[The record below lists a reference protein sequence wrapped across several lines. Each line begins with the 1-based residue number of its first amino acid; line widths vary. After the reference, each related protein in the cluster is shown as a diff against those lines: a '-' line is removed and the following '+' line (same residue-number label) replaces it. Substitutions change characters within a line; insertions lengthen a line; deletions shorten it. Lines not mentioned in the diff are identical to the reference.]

1 MKNNNTV
8 KKGISLVIILIMALS
23 LVIPQ
28 KPVEAATNSNI
39 RIYNFIKLL
48 VPAAGIDIDTSQSN
62 PYLKAA
68 MDTGIVKEG
77 DFEDYKAYL
86 TRIDA
91 ALLLNRADEYL
102 HGDTVDKVLLQ
113 TVIAKRISDIK
124 KIPAGKREA
133 VAKIYSKGF
142 IVGKSNGMYVQNRSF
157 NGNDYLAAG
166 DAKKVLGLLNNVKDR
181 AKISPDGQLI
191 RTKNLP
197 KNAKDYPYILEAFP
211 NSFYEMKFSYQRVE
225 SNYERKEG
233 KDYARP
239 VNINQR
245 MNVFETDSYGRCIY
259 LNDWIKKVEDN
270 LKCRLNVDYH
280 NIDISWL
287 NGLRETYFIY
297 QTEASNKKTTDDI
310 KKYISY
316 VKQNKIIIKSSKISV
331 EPSTIYYDK
340 SFWVRSYVKF
350 KISYSGDEQPQ
361 NKLFFVQQFI
371 RLKDINKNKWF
382 VGVYDIGLA
391 TANGSSNGSDYAV
404 FDDTLNDYFYKGK
417 W

>member
-1 MKNNNTV
+1 MNKNNTV
-8 KKGISLVIILIMALS
+8 KKGISLVIILIMTIS

-39 RIYNFIKLL
+39 KIYNFIKLL

-102 HGDTVDKVLLQ
+102 HGDTVDKALLQ
-113 TVIAKRISDIK
+113 TVIGKRISDIK

-133 VAKIYSKGF
+133 VAKIYAKGF

-166 DAKKVLGLLNNVKDR
+166 DAKKVLGLLKNVKDR

-211 NSFYEMKFSYQRVE
+211 NSFYEMKFSYQRGTYSWKPV
-225 SNYERKEG
+225 EG

-239 VNINQR
+239 VKITTA
-245 MNVFETDSYGRCIY
+245 MSVIKTDETGMCIY
-259 LNDWIKKVEDN
+259 VNDWIKKVKDN
-270 LKCRLNVDYH
+270 LNCRLNVNYH
-280 NIDISWL
+280 DIGNIWL
-287 NGLRETYFIY
+287 NDLRRTYFIANNASLDKE
-297 QTEASNKKTTDDI
+297 QTDKIREYIKFVKKNQITLT
-310 KKYISY
+310 
-316 VKQNKIIIKSSKISV
+316 SSVISV
-331 EPSTIYYDK
+331 EPSTLYKHVGGYE
-340 SFWVRSYVKF
+340 VRVYVKF
-350 KISYSGDEQPQ
+350 KVS
-361 NKLFFVQQFI
+361 F
-371 RLKDINKNKWF
+371 KNKKDNLNDPIFGNNRFVGLSKDKWF
-382 VGVYDIGLA
+382 EGVYDIEIG
-391 TANGSSNGSDYAV
+391 TKNIGSDGSDFAV
-404 FDDTLNDYFYKGK
+404 SDDTLNDFYYKGK
-417 W
+417 

>member
-1 MKNNNTV
+1 MKKNNTV

-39 RIYNFIKLL
+39 KIYNFIKLL

-142 IVGKSNGMYVQNRSF
+142 IVGKSNGMYIQNRSF

-166 DAKKVLGLLNNVKDR
+166 DAKKVLGLLKNVKDR

-211 NSFYEMKFSYQRVE
+211 NSFYEMKFSYQL
-225 SNYERKEG
+225 SKYSWTPKEG
-233 KDYARP
+233 YDYARP
-239 VNINQR
+239 IR
-245 MNVFETDSYGRCIY
+245 ITETMGIFETDSSGKCIY
-259 LNDWIKKVEDN
+259 VDDWIKKVTEN
-270 LKCRLNVDYH
+270 LTYRLNVDYR
-280 NIDISWL
+280 NLDTTWL
-287 NGLRETYFIY
+287 NNLRRTYFI
-297 QTEASNKKTTDDI
+297 SNVAVLDKEKTDEI
-310 KKYISY
+310 KKYMSY
-316 VKQNKIIIKSSKISV
+316 IKSNEVNIKSAIISV
-331 EPSTIYYDK
+331 EPSTLYFDGAYR
-340 SFWVRSYVKF
+340 VRTYVRF
-350 KISYSGDEQPQ
+350 KINLPKH
-361 NKLFFVQQFI
+361 NKVQGGLIFGNTH
-371 RLKDINKNKWF
+371 LVNLSNNKWF
-382 VGVYDIGLA
+382 EGIYDIEISTKNIG
-391 TANGSSNGSDYAV
+391 TNGSDYAIV
-404 FDDTLNDYFYKGK
+404 DDTLNDYFYKGK
-417 W
+417 

>member
-1 MKNNNTV
+1 MKKNNTV

-28 KPVEAATNSNI
+28 KLVEAATNSNI
-39 RIYNFIKLL
+39 KIDNFIKLL
-48 VPAAGIDIDTSQSN
+48 VPAAGIEIDTSQSN

-91 ALLLNRADEYL
+91 ALLLNRADEYM
-102 HGDTVDKVLLQ
+102 HGDTVDKDLLQ

-133 VAKIYSKGF
+133 VAKIYAKGF

-166 DAKKVLGLLNNVKDR
+166 DAKKVLRLLKNAKDR

-211 NSFYEMKFSYQRVE
+211 NSFYEMKFSYQRGTYSWNPVE
-225 SNYERKEG
+225 GLDYSRPIKVKEVM
-233 KDYARP
+233 D
-239 VNINQR
+239 VL
-245 MNVFETDSYGRCIY
+245 ETDKTGMCIY
-259 LNDWIKKVEDN
+259 VDKWLNKVEEN
-270 LKCRLNVDYH
+270 LKSRLNVDYRS
-280 NIDISWL
+280 IDNTWL
-287 NGLRETYFIY
+287 CGLRKTYFVANNALLDK
-297 QTEASNKKTTDDI
+297 ELTDQI
-310 KKYISY
+310 KDYIKY
-316 VKQNKIIIKSSKISV
+316 VKSNHVIIKSSNIAV
-331 EPSTIYYDK
+331 EPSTLYADINGFK
-340 SFWVRSYVKF
+340 VRTYIKF
-350 KISYSGDEQPQ
+350 KVSSLRNKKLQGDIFYG
-361 NKLFFVQQFI
+361 NTRFVDLT
-371 RLKDINKNKWF
+371 RDKWF
-382 VGVYDIGLA
+382 EGVYDIGIS
-391 TANGSSNGSDYAV
+391 TKNIGSNGNDFAV
-404 FDDTLNDYFYKGK
+404 GDDTLNDYYYKGK
-417 W
+417 

>member
-1 MKNNNTV
+1 MKKNNTV

-28 KPVEAATNSNI
+28 KPVEAATNSKI
-39 RIYNFIKLL
+39 KIYSFIKLL
-48 VPAAGIDIDTSQSN
+48 VPAAGIEIDTSQSN

-102 HGDTVDKVLLQ
+102 HGDTVDKDLLQ

-124 KIPAGKREA
+124 KISAGKREA
-133 VAKIYSKGF
+133 VAKIYAKGF

-157 NGNDYLAAG
+157 NGNDYLVAG
-166 DAKKVLGLLNNVKDR
+166 DAKKVLGLLKNVKDR

-211 NSFYEMKFSYQRVE
+211 NSFYEMKFSYQRGTYSWKPV
-225 SNYERKEG
+225 EG

-239 VNINQR
+239 VR
-245 MNVFETDSYGRCIY
+245 VKETMSKLKVDENGRCIY
-259 LNDWIKKVEDN
+259 VDEWIKKVEDN
-270 LKCRLNVDYH
+270 LKYRLNVDF
-280 NIDISWL
+280 NTIDNNWL
-287 NGLRETYFIY
+287 NNLRKTYFVANVALLDK
-297 QTEASNKKTTDDI
+297 QKTDRI
-310 KKYISY
+310 KNYI
-316 VKQNKIIIKSSKISV
+316 KIAKESKVVIKSSIISV
-331 EPSTIYYDK
+331 EPSTLYTSDGA
-340 SFWVRSYVKF
+340 FLVRSYIKF
-350 KISYSGDEQPQ
+350 KITSEKNKPQ
-361 NKLFFVQQFI
+361 EDLFFGNTRFVD
-371 RLKDINKNKWF
+371 LAKSKWF
-382 VGVYDIGLA
+382 DGVYDVELA
-391 TANGSSNGSDYAV
+391 TKNIGTDGSDYAII
-404 FDDTLNDYFYKGK
+404 DDTLNDYYYKSK
-417 W
+417 

>member
-1 MKNNNTV
+1 MKKNNTV
-8 KKGISLVIILIMALS
+8 KKGISLVIILIMTIS

-39 RIYNFIKLL
+39 KIYNFIKLL

-102 HGDTVDKVLLQ
+102 HGDTVDKDLLQ

-211 NSFYEMKFSYQRVE
+211 NSFYEMKFSYQRGTYSWKPV
-225 SNYERKEG
+225 EG

-239 VNINQR
+239 AKVYETMSNLENDKYGKCL
-245 MNVFETDSYGRCIY
+245 FED
-259 LNDWIKKVEDN
+259 DWIKKVENN
-270 LKCRLNVDYH
+270 LKYRLNVNYQTINND
-280 NIDISWL
+280 WL
-287 NGLRETYFIY
+287 NSLRKTYFIY
-297 QTEASNKKTTDDI
+297 QTEYSNKKTTDEIRKYMAFVKD
-310 KKYISY
+310 KKI
-316 VKQNKIIIKSSKISV
+316 VIKSAVISV
-331 EPSTIYYDK
+331 EPSSLYNDQG
-340 SFWVRSYVKF
+340 FWVRSYIKF
-350 KISYSGDEQPQ
+350 KVSYLRDSTPQ
-361 NKLFFVQQFI
+361 NELIFAQQLI
-371 RLKDINKNKWF
+371 NLQRLTKDEWF
-382 VGVYDIGLA
+382 EGVYDIQIA
-391 TANGSSNGSDYAV
+391 TANGSSNGSDFAV
-404 FDDTLNDYFYKGK
+404 FDDSLNDYYYKGK
-417 W
+417 